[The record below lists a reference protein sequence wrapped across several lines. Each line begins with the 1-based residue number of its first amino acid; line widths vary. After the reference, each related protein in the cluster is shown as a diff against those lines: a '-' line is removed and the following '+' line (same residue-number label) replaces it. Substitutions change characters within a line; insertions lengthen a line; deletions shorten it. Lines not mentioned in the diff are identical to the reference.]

1 MITPAQ
7 VLGLN
12 MNPTSPD
19 LMILQDNWSD
29 LRRYREVPEIDFDR
43 LRTYRMERIKSALRE
58 AEASMCVTNPSSWG
72 CSGTPGNSP
81 SANALGHTHGYKTVM
96 PLPFSTALQDR
107 SDSDTFPLFGF
118 PVWCDI
124 CLCI

>member
-1 MITPAQ
+1 MIIPAQ

-43 LRTYRMERIKSALRE
+43 LRAYRMERIKSALRE

-72 CSGTPGNSP
+72 C
-81 SANALGHTHGYKTVM
+81 
-96 PLPFSTALQDR
+96 
-107 SDSDTFPLFGF
+107 
-118 PVWCDI
+118 
-124 CLCI
+124 

>member
-19 LMILQDNWSD
+19 LMIPQDNWSD

-58 AEASMCVTNPSSWG
+58 AEASMCVLVNPVS
-72 CSGTPGNSP
+72 
-81 SANALGHTHGYKTVM
+81 LRYTVDY
-96 PLPFSTALQDR
+96 STY
-107 SDSDTFPLFGF
+107 PLFQSHIPSTYLF
-118 PVWCDI
+118 VPVDGPV
-124 CLCI
+124 